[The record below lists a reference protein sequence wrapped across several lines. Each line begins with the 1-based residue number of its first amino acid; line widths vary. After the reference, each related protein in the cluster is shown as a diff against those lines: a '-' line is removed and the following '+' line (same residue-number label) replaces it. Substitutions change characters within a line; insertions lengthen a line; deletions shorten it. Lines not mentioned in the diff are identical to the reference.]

1 MPQLIVMMAVAMG
14 TMAPMQGIISH
25 NKYKLVNM
33 HLFKTNYF

>member
-1 MPQLIVMMAVAMG
+1 MPQLIVIMAVAMG

-25 NKYKLVNM
+25 KYKLVNM